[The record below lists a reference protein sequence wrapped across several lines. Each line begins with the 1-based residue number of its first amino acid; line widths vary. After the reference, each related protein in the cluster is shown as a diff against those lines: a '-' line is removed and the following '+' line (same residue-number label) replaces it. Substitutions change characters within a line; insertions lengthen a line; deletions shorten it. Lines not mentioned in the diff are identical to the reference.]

1 MPQIS
6 RFFGISIYMYAKDH
20 FPPHFHAIYGDDE
33 AMIDIKT
40 KAVLKGELPKR
51 AIKMILEWVE
61 MHEAELL
68 ENFAEAQKSNPQ
80 IKFIE
85 PLK

>member
-20 FPPHFHAIYGDDE
+20 HPPHFHAIYGDDE
-33 AMIDIKT
+33 AMIDIKSRT
-40 KAVLKGELPKR
+40 VINGNLSIRALKLVKEWTELY
-51 AIKMILEWVE
+51 EQ
-61 MHEAELL
+61 ELL
-68 ENFAEAQKSNPQ
+68 NNFYEAQKPNPQ
-80 IKFIE
+80 IQVID

>member
-20 FPPHFHAIYGDDE
+20 YPPHFHALYGDQE
-33 AMIDIKT
+33 AMIDIENSIII
-40 KAVLKGELPKR
+40 AGELSSR
-51 AIKMILEWVE
+51 AYKLVKEWNE
-61 MHEAELL
+61 DHKQELL
-68 ENFAEAQKSNPQ
+68 HNFAESQKPNP
-80 IKFIE
+80 KFQTIA

>member
-20 FPPHFHAIYGDDE
+20 LPPHFHAIYGEQE
-33 AMIDIKT
+33 AMVSIESSKII
-40 KAVLKGELPKR
+40 AGELSAR
-51 AIKMILEWVE
+51 AFKLVKEWSE
-61 MHEAELL
+61 IHKQELL
-68 ENFAEAQKSNPQ
+68 HNFDESQKPNPMF
-80 IKFIE
+80 KVIE